1 MRVRGAGAEVHVVAV
16 RDDAAVVVRVSHDRP
31 VGQHMFMIV
40 CVLVVVAV
48 MVIVAMMLD
57 VVVTAVGV
65 VQMAMIMAM
74 LVLVLVPVHG
84 AVGMPMLASV
94 LFAFDLRF
102 AAAAAACR
110 AHDVLLGPPQAI
122 SISFTRISSPCVTCS
137 W

>member
-1 MRVRGAGAEVHVVAV
+1 MRVCGAGAEVHVVAV

-74 LVLVLVPVHG
+74 LVLVPVHG

-94 LFAFDLRF
+94 LFALDLRF